1 MQIDQTKFMN
11 LLIEKTNNKLNQA
24 NNQIIILEAQLQLA
38 IELNKSL
45 QDELDK
51 LKKKK
56 EKTTIVTGKQI
67 GRAHV

>member
-56 EKTTIVTGKQI
+56 EKTTQSQTEEYSSPN
-67 GRAHV
+67 